1 VNAVCG
7 VYTDLLEIKCDMIQ
21 EVPELTLLNEFLPG
35 GDPMRR
41 AIMFHYPTNT
51 VAEIL
56 PADLKIAHYYGPKRE
71 FISKGPG
78 GMTIGLMV
86 FIHRTTAEN
95 LEPVFDKIEDCYY
108 KVIEWMEN
116 STGALA
122 DYLGER

>member
-1 VNAVCG
+1 
-7 VYTDLLEIKCDMIQ
+7 
-21 EVPELTLLNEFLPG
+21 
-35 GDPMRR
+35 
-41 AIMFHYPTNT
+41 MFHYPTNT

-86 FIHRTTAEN
+86 FINRTTAEN

-108 KVIEWMEN
+108 KGPSGWETAAVKNNYDEKSICKFHIRYFGLIYPRLVSEI
-116 STGALA
+116 
-122 DYLGER
+122 DP